1 MAHPVQRSNINFST
15 LIGILIGIF
24 LIILSV
30 FLSAEQPSIFVN
42 FPGLLIVVG
51 GVIAATFISYPWP
64 ELKKVWRT
72 FKLIWTYQ
80 KYSVEEEIEEIAM
93 VSMLLAKGK
102 LVDIEDEMIDVNN
115 QFLKTGIQLIIDGA
129 SPEEINEL
137 MRWRIFKLKQQ
148 EQAEAE
154 VFLAMANY
162 APAFGMAGT
171 LLGLVNML
179 FSMSDSNFEAIGFNL
194 ALALTTTLYGI
205 ILANLFF
212 RPIAI
217 KLERR
222 TERRVMMMFMVM
234 EGISL
239 LGQRRT
245 ASYIRETLSSFIA
258 QYEDEI
264 STASFTALE
273 SKVTQKLAEKNS
285 GSKNDPR

>member
-1 MAHPVQRSNINFST
+1 MAQPVKHFYLNFST
-15 LIGILIGIF
+15 ILGIVIGFL

-30 FLSAEQPSIFVN
+30 FLSAEKPSIFVN
-42 FPGLLIVVG
+42 LPGLLIVLG

-64 ELKKVWRT
+64 ELKKVWRS
-72 FKLIWTYQ
+72 FKYIWAYQ
-80 KYSVEEEIEEIAM
+80 KYSVDEEIEEIAM
-93 VSMLLAKGK
+93 VSMWLAKGR
-102 LVDIEDEMIDVNN
+102 LGDIEDEMNDINN
-115 QFLKTGIQLIIDGA
+115 QFLRTGIQLIIDGA
-129 SPEEINEL
+129 SPDEINDL
-137 MRWRIFKLKQQ
+137 LGWRIFKLQQQ
-148 EQAEAE
+148 EQAEAD
-154 VFLAMANY
+154 VFLAMANF

-205 ILANLFF
+205 VLANLFL

-222 TERRVMMMFMVM
+222 TERRVMLMYMVM

-245 ASYIRETLSSFIA
+245 ASYIRETLASFIA

-264 STASFTALE
+264 SASSLNE
-273 SKVTQKLAEKNS
+273 IERKVAQKLSAQ
-285 GSKNDPR
+285 GVGINDDS